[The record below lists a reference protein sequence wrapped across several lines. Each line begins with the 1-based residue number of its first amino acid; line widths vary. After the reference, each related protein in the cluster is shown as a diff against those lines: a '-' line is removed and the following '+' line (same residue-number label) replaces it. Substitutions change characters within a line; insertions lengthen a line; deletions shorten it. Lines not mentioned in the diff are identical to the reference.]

1 MCRSSKNPI
10 SVYLQ
15 LTLVCSAAVWV
26 LIIWSGHLNMGYGL
40 VIPAIMWCPALASLF
55 TSRLLGRELSS
66 LGWRWPQSKYLAA
79 AYFVPLA
86 YASVAYGA
94 VWALQLGGWNSEFVG
109 LVADGLGLKGFPTW
123 ASFTLAIICMA
134 TGGVI
139 QNVSMTLGEEIGW
152 RGFLVPELAKRMS
165 YTKTSLL
172 SGLIWAAWH
181 SPLLLF
187 ADYNVGTNRWY
198 ALGCFSF
205 TCISMSFILAWFS
218 LKSESLWPAVLFH
231 ASHNVFF
238 PVVFDNLTWNTGHTL
253 MYTTVFGAAPAC
265 TSALFALYFWSRR
278 GEVEQAFNKGLGLE
292 SRPLRWL
299 RPRELSMRN
308 LIRLASRIAVLVV
321 SLSPLSAGQQSDI
334 QNLVNSDKLEGLR
347 WPNFSDYRASL
358 QKFYEPTGYAPAWVR
373 EAQPVPQALSLIET
387 FRNAGKKGL
396 DPEDYDASRWEER
409 IRDLQGLS
417 KGLAVARFDVALTLC
432 TMRYVSDLRIGR
444 INPQHFDFGLR
455 VEGKKY
461 DLAQFLHDRIL
472 TTSDLQTVLDELEP
486 PFAGYRRTE
495 QALAHY
501 LELARADDG
510 QKLPTVTQ
518 PIEPGQPYMGVPRL
532 VSFLRLVGD
541 LPADATLLGDSRT
554 YSGPLVDAVKRFQRR
569 HGLEADGRLGP
580 ATIKQLNV
588 PIQDRVLQLQLTLE
602 RWRWLPA
609 EFSAPPIIVNI
620 PDFRLRALDENNKVV
635 MDMRVV
641 VGKAMRTQTP
651 VFTRDMT
658 YIVLRPYWN
667 VPPSILRGEIV
678 PAIQRDRSYIARKNY
693 EVTTQDGKEV
703 TSGEISDEV
712 LAQLRARKLAVRQ
725 KPGPSNALGLVK
737 LIFPNEHNVY
747 LHSTPSQSAFSRS
760 RRDFSHGCIRVEQP
774 AELAAW
780 ALRNNPG
787 WTLERVQQGMQNGK
801 DDVTVNLAQ
810 RVPVFIVY
818 GTALAYENGE
828 VHFSDDIYGHD
839 GKLAAALAKGYPY
852 P

>member
-1 MCRSSKNPI
+1 
-10 SVYLQ
+10 
-15 LTLVCSAAVWV
+15 
-26 LIIWSGHLNMGYGL
+26 
-40 VIPAIMWCPALASLF
+40 
-55 TSRLLGRELSS
+55 
-66 LGWRWPQSKYLAA
+66 
-79 AYFVPLA
+79 
-86 YASVAYGA
+86 
-94 VWALQLGGWNSEFVG
+94 
-109 LVADGLGLKGFPTW
+109 
-123 ASFTLAIICMA
+123 
-134 TGGVI
+134 
-139 QNVSMTLGEEIGW
+139 
-152 RGFLVPELAKRMS
+152 
-165 YTKTSLL
+165 
-172 SGLIWAAWH
+172 
-181 SPLLLF
+181 
-187 ADYNVGTNRWY
+187 
-198 ALGCFSF
+198 
-205 TCISMSFILAWFS
+205 
-218 LKSESLWPAVLFH
+218 
-231 ASHNVFF
+231 
-238 PVVFDNLTWNTGHTL
+238 
-253 MYTTVFGAAPAC
+253 
-265 TSALFALYFWSRR
+265 
-278 GEVEQAFNKGLGLE
+278 
-292 SRPLRWL
+292 
-299 RPRELSMRN
+299 MRN
-308 LIRLASRIAVLVV
+308 LIRLAWIIAVLVV
-321 SLSPLSAGQQSDI
+321 SLAHLSAGQQSDI
-334 QNLVNSDKLEGLR
+334 QNLVNSGNLEGLR

-373 EAQPVPQALSLIET
+373 EEQPVPQALSLIER

-396 DPEDYDASRWEER
+396 DPEDYDASRWEKR
-409 IRDLQGLS
+409 IHELQGSS
-417 KGLAVARFDVALTLC
+417 KGLAMARFDVALTVC

-444 INPQHFDFGLR
+444 INPQHFNFGLS

-461 DLAQFLHDRIL
+461 DLAQFLHGRIL
-472 TTSDLQTVLDELEP
+472 TTSDLQAVLDEVEP

-501 LELARADDG
+501 LELARTDDG
-510 QKLPTVTQ
+510 QKLPTVTK
-518 PIEPGQPYMGVPRL
+518 PIEPGQPYVGVPRL
-532 VSFLRLVGD
+532 ANFLRLVGD
-541 LPADATLLGDSRT
+541 LPADATLPSGAQT

-569 HGLEADGRLGP
+569 HGLDADGRLGP

-588 PIQDRVLQLQLTLE
+588 PIKDRLGQLQLTLE

-620 PDFRLRALDENNKVV
+620 PDFRLRAVDENNKVV

-658 YIVLRPYWN
+658 YVVLRPYWN

-693 EVTTQDGKEV
+693 EVTTQGGKV
-703 TSGEISDEV
+703 VASGKISDEV
-712 LAQLRARKLAVRQ
+712 LAQLRAGELAVRQ
-725 KPGPSNALGLVK
+725 KPGAANALGLLK

-747 LHSTPSQSAFSRS
+747 LHSTPSSGLFSRS
-760 RRDFSHGCIRVEQP
+760 RRDFSHGCIRVEKP

-801 DDVTVNLAQ
+801 DDVTLNLAK

-839 GKLAAALAKGYPY
+839 RKLAAALAKGYPY